1 MMRFYRRETMC
12 YTFALMFRSK
22 PAEQDRTRALLELLY
37 HVSREVATALDLRTV
52 LQRVLFEAM
61 RNVGGERASIVVLD
75 DNGKPIDATIV

>member
-1 MMRFYRRETMC
+1 MV
-12 YTFALMFRSK
+12 FRPRPTP
-22 PAEQDRTRALLELLY
+22 PAEDRSRALLELLY

-75 DNGKPIDATIV
+75 DNGKPVNTFARSASSARA